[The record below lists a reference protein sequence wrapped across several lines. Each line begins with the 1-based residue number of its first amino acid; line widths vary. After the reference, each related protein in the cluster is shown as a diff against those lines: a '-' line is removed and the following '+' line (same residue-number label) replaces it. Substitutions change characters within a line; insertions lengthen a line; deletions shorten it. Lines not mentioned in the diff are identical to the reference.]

1 MLEITPNCLENSY
14 KCEALGSRGKPEGR
28 AFSLRA
34 PTGWLR
40 EPFQRMCHENR
51 ANYPRNSHTGAG
63 AIAREKQ
70 RLSQDRSQTAGWGDS
85 DGPPSASVTW
95 PPAFRRSPLRAGLK
109 EGCWATVPMLRAT
122 GGHTCPAGGTGVL
135 LGSPPVFPPLLLSW
149 PSQAAPLPGLLP
161 PPRILPVSTPGPLSC
176 VLPASTPSAW
186 PPKESSGRAV
196 GKGKPPRF
204 LKTRIPA
211 SQDGHKA
218 GEEAAQLIKLEWGP
232 ALAGVRGG
240 PWLSAA
246 AAGGAAPPR
255 RDGRAA
261 WHLAL
266 GDQGRA
272 LRGENSGAAARPDAT
287 SG

>member
-14 KCEALGSRGKPEGR
+14 ECEALGSRGKPEGR

-34 PTGWLR
+34 PTGWLW

-51 ANYPRNSHTGAG
+51 ANYPRNSHTGVG

-85 DGPPSASVTW
+85 DGPPSGSVTW
-95 PPAFRRSPLRAGLK
+95 PPAFRGSPLRAGLK
-109 EGCWATVPMLRAT
+109 EGCWATVPMRGAT
-122 GGHTCPAGGTGVL
+122 
-135 LGSPPVFPPLLLSW
+135 
-149 PSQAAPLPGLLP
+149 
-161 PPRILPVSTPGPLSC
+161 
-176 VLPASTPSAW
+176 AW

-218 GEEAAQLIKLEWGP
+218 GEEAAQLIKLEYGDQPWRGCGG
-232 ALAGVRGG
+232 ALAVRGSRGRGG
-240 PWLSAA
+240 PSEEGRKGCVAPRA
-246 AAGGAAPPR
+246 RRPGARPPR
-255 RDGRAA
+255 GE
-261 WHLAL
+261 
-266 GDQGRA
+266 
-272 LRGENSGAAARPDAT
+272 LRGGCQTRRDPRLGPCS
-287 SG
+287 